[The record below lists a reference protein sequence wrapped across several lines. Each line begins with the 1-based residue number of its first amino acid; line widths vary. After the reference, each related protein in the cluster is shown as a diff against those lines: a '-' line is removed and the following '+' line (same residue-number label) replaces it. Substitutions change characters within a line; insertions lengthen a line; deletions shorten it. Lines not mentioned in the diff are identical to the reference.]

1 MIRTLPPTSV
11 KNETTF
17 SAMKLTKGKRRG
29 RMKNSTLNDLLTVQI
44 QSTNVE
50 NFDPDESIQ
59 CWMVVK
65 YLVISKNIY

>member
-1 MIRTLPPTSV
+1 M

-44 QSTNVE
+44 QSPNVE
-50 NFDPDESIQ
+50 NCDPDESIQ
-59 CWMVVK
+59 CWVVVR
-65 YLVISKNIY
+65 YLVISKDIY

>member
-1 MIRTLPPTSV
+1 MIRTLPPTPV

-17 SAMKLTKGKRRG
+17 SAMKMTKGKRRG

-44 QSTNVE
+44 QSPNVA

-59 CWMVVK
+59 CWMVVR
-65 YLVISKNIY
+65 YLVISKDIY

>member
-1 MIRTLPPTSV
+1 MIRTLPPTPV

-44 QSTNVE
+44 QSPNVE
-50 NFDPDESIQ
+50 MNDESIQ
-59 CWMVVK
+59 CWMVVR
-65 YLVISKNIY
+65 YLVISKDIY